1 MSTCVAN
8 QSLQVTCQPGT
19 RAMGMPGF
27 AAFGFGFGV
36 AGAAA
41 VVGFAVARLG
51 AGNDFGDTGEGGGG
65 EDRGVPGVWGWG
77 WGGGGGEGE
86 GLAVMWEIICAERV
100 WCWSMRRR

>member
-51 AGNDFGDTGEGGGG
+51 AGNDFGDTGEG
-65 EDRGVPGVWGWG
+65 EDMGVSEVSWSGLREWR
-77 WGGGGGEGE
+77 GEGE